1 MAAQRERTI
10 GLACHR
16 NHAEVQR
23 RRGPAIQANLGLTR
37 DTPQRNRREID
48 VIEMNRAFKLLD
60 PVAGQPHDA
69 DVRVDALD

>member
-1 MAAQRERTI
+1 MRAKHEK
-10 GLACHR
+10 
-16 NHAEVQR
+16 V
-23 RRGPAIQANLGLTR
+23 QANLGLTR